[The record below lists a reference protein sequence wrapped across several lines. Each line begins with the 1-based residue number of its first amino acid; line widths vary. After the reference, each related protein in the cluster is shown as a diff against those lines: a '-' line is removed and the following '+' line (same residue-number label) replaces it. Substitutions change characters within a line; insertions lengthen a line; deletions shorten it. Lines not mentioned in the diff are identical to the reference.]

1 MTGTDAVVQ
10 ERCAKCGYD
19 IFQRGDGEWDL
30 VHVEWKPTR
39 VCIHGDAFDTSGH
52 LPVGSLQ
59 GRRVARTVGAQRFV
73 GVIVGSSSR
82 PKQPASVDVRTEQAV
97 RGPTGRSYDFV
108 HIVDVITLRF
118 LESPTPAAEEE
129 PDGR

>member
-1 MTGTDAVVQ
+1 MGTDAVVQ

-30 VHVEWKPTR
+30 VYVEWKPTE
-39 VCIHGDAFDTSGH
+39 VCVHGDAFDTSGH

-59 GRRVARTVGAQRFV
+59 GRRVVGTVRAQRFC
-73 GVIVGSSSR
+73 GTIVGSSSR
-82 PKQPASVDVRTEQAV
+82 PNRPASVDVRTEQAV

-108 HIVDVITLRF
+108 HIDDVNTLRF
-118 LESPTPAAEEE
+118 LDSPAQAAED
-129 PDGR
+129 PNGR